1 MRLNCKGSILTFA
14 WIIVWN
20 RFSDCPIANRMK
32 RVIAQLSDLVVVA
45 TLIVALTAVGFAHR
59 VSAQSLNADL
69 EAFLLSGGTLSG
81 LCGDIQDPKNARADE
96 CSACR
101 LMATTTVPEN
111 FTHSIEA
118 RLPQTLRLMRLAQ
131 LRHHA
136 APRDPSQQTRAPPQ
150 A

>member
-14 WIIVWN
+14 WIIVWK
-20 RFSDCPIANRMK
+20 RFSDCPIAYRMK
-32 RVIAQLSDLVVVA
+32 CVIAQLSDLVVVA
-45 TLIVALTAVGFAHR
+45 TMIVALTAVGFAHR

-101 LMATTTVPEN
+101 LMATTTVPNN
-111 FTHSIEA
+111 FTHSIKA
-118 RLPQTLRLMRLAQ
+118 GLPQTLRLMRLAQ